1 MKILAVDDIPRNLK
15 LLEAVLVPQG
25 YEVVTAATGEDALL
39 AVDRERPDLVLLD
52 IMLPGID
59 GYEVCRRLRADP
71 TWSFLPVVMVTASGP
86 AEKLKAI
93 EAGADDFVPKPFDQ
107 PELLARVRSL
117 LRVKTYHDTVERQR
131 GELAEWNETL
141 EQRVR
146 AQVDEL
152 ARLGRLR
159 SFLSPQIAE
168 LITSHDAERLLEAH
182 RSHDAERLLEA
193 HRREITVVFAD
204 LRGFTAFSETAEPE
218 EALGVLRAYQAAMGE
233 VIFGH
238 GGTLEH
244 FAGDGMMVFFNDPV
258 PMAEPQLQAARMS
271 LAMQA
276 RFADL
281 ETGWRKRGYE
291 LGLGIGIAVGY
302 ATLGRIGFEGRFDY
316 GAVGTV
322 VNLASR
328 LSAEAKAGQILVSNR
343 VWAAIEDRAEAVPI
357 GELQLKGF
365 HRSVPAYAVTGLREA
380 APVRAANG
388 RST

>member
-1 MKILAVDDIPRNLK
+1 MKILAVDDIPQNLK
-15 LLEAVLVPQG
+15 LLEAVLAPQG

-93 EAGADDFVPKPFDQ
+93 DAGADDFVPKPFDQ

-131 GELAEWNETL
+131 GELAEWNATL

-182 RSHDAERLLEA
+182 R
-193 HRREITVVFAD
+193 REITAVFAD
-204 LRGFTAFSETAEPE
+204 LRGSTAFAETAEPE
-218 EALGVLRAYQAAMGE
+218 EALSVIRAYQAAMGE

-238 GGTLEH
+238 EGTLEH

-258 PMAEPQLQAARMS
+258 PIAEPQLQAARMS

-328 LSAEAKAGQILVSNR
+328 LSAEAKAGQILVNNR